1 MRRWFVVSRDIVS
14 FNALSRARS
23 IPHSHSSPN
32 MTTNKMKI
40 IDKERKS
47 EMKNTRRNSH
57 RIHWIVH
64 HTGMNGAG
72 MRKMVK
78 PQGEEIMN
86 LCGIATFQLAN
97 ENTQLV
103 DEFLLG
109 YVVVGAGRFFFSC
122 ISPILFLYCHIV
134 SGVSAIFRFAFQIWK
149 WNKTKCDAANRR
161 GKKIRRHN
169 LSFVWL
175 VHMDEFS
182 VCSSR
187 ISCCCALDLLHRT
200 TQSHVEIRKCLII
213 GRSVHCAW
221 HSGTQTPKPA
231 NAGPVKI
238 DPKPKCKF
246 GRSRW
251 NEKWERDTTHK

>member
-14 FNALSRARS
+14 FNALSRACS
-23 IPHSHSSPN
+23 IPQSHSSPN

-40 IDKERKS
+40 IDKVRKS

-103 DEFLLG
+103 DEFLLD
-109 YVVVGAGRFFFSC
+109 RCWCWPLFFYRAFRQFYFSTVT
-122 ISPILFLYCHIV
+122 SV